1 MESSGGRR
9 SISRM
14 ERDRQMMLAYL
25 DPVSWF
31 AALQIGGVGFAWA
44 AARARRLFPA
54 AFRQRPIS
62 AGSVHLVGSLVA
74 VAELI
79 GAPVRPR
86 LVVVIEGPR
95 DWPYV
100 GPAVGALGDVQGRD
114 IWVVSRGDLPI
125 ESLELLPF
133 PVRAVADL
141 GLVSWI
147 TLTTGLQSDGAI
159 TTITD
164 LDTTAFVK
172 SPFTRYIYLFH
183 SLMSTH
189 VSYLAGAFD
198 AYDLLLCPSGVHVQ
212 ELHFRDKRLGRP
224 ERRAIEVGYPVLQSL
239 SARFQKSP
247 PSRHVVIAP
256 SWSSDHLFQST
267 WTSAAD
273 ALLAAGWQVS
283 IRPHPETLKRSP
295 GVIAALVSRYAACA
309 AVRIDL
315 SAEQGGALDN
325 LDALV
330 TDWSGTGT
338 EVALA
343 GRPVVFVDTPQK
355 IRNPDWLVDG
365 TQSIEATARA
375 VLVVIVD
382 PARVGTIPEIL
393 KNWQQPEAAVSLRE
407 QIVSTI
413 PNPAS
418 VAAGEISRFIGW
430 TS

>member
-1 MESSGGRR
+1 
-9 SISRM
+9 
-14 ERDRQMMLAYL
+14 MMLAYL

-31 AALQIGGVGFAWA
+31 AALQVGGVGFAWVM
-44 AARARRLFPA
+44 ARARRLFPA
-54 AFRQRPIS
+54 ALRLRPTS
-62 AGSVHLVGSLVA
+62 AGSIHLVGPIVA
-74 VAELI
+74 VAELSS
-79 GAPVRPR
+79 APMRPR

-100 GPAVGALGDVQGRD
+100 GPAVGALGDLQDRD
-114 IWVVSRGDLPI
+114 IWVVSRGELPI

-133 PVRAVADL
+133 PVQAVAEL
-141 GLVSWI
+141 GLASWI
-147 TLTTGLQSDGAI
+147 ALTTGLHADGVI

-164 LDTTAFVK
+164 LGTTAFVK
-172 SPFTRYIYLFH
+172 SASTRYIYLFH

-198 AYDLLLCPSGVHVQ
+198 AYDLLLCPSDVHVR
-212 ELHFRDKRLGRP
+212 ELRFRDKRLGRP

-239 SARFQKSP
+239 SSRFKIGP
-247 PSRHVVIAP
+247 TSRHVVIAP
-256 SWSSDHLFQST
+256 SWSSDHLFQTT
-267 WTSAAD
+267 WPSAVD

-283 IRPHPETLKRSP
+283 IRPHPETLKRSQ
-295 GVIAALVSRYAACA
+295 GMIAALASRYTASAG
-309 AVRIDL
+309 VRVDL
-315 SAEQGGALDN
+315 SAEEGGALDN

-365 TQSIEATARA
+365 AASIEAIARA
-375 VLVVIVD
+375 SLGVTIN
-382 PARVGTIPEIL
+382 PADVSNIPEIIEH
-393 KNWQQPEAAVSLRE
+393 WQEPEGAATLRK

-413 PNPAS
+413 ANPAS
-418 VAAGEISRFIGW
+418 AAADEIRRFIGW
-430 TS
+430 AS